1 MLRFN
6 KVSILNTSNKH
17 PIGKIFVLGFALPFL
32 SIENGVCVC
41 GCVAGTGF
49 VGN

>member
-6 KVSILNTSNKH
+6 KFSILNILIKR
-17 PIGKIFVLGFALPFL
+17 PIGKFFVLGFALPFL
-32 SIENGVCVC
+32 SIENSVCVC